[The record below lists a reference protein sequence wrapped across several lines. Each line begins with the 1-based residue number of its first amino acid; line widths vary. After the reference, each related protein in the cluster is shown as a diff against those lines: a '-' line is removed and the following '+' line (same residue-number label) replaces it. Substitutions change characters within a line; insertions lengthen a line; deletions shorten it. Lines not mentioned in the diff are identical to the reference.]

1 MTISFDKYVEN
12 ITYKHTTHRDD
23 DDDYRWR
30 RKKSNMLK
38 GNEKYDCIYHT
49 NHESRTHIQSRIS
62 FIVTKITI
70 LLYFFYHCVIPKNLL
85 RYFFL
90 LLVFKSK
97 SLYIKYL
104 IDKISFAD
112 W

>member
-70 LLYFFYHCVIPKNLL
+70 LLYFFLSLCNTKESPSI
-85 RYFFL
+85 FL
-90 LLVFKSK
+90 PFTRV
-97 SLYIKYL
+97 
-104 IDKISFAD
+104 
-112 W
+112 